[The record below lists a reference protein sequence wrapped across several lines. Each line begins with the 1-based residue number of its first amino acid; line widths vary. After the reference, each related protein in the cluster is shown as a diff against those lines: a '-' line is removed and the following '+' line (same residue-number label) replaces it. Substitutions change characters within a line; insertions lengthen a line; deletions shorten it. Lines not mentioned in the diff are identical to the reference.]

1 MDAKSAIALMGI
13 VLAAL
18 TAEFND
24 GVTSAALQDVLG
36 GLGVSHDPGA
46 WLESLYASGQVIGMS
61 FATFWAITVSIR
73 RFAIF
78 ATVLCGV
85 TTSLIPACTNLTLL
99 FMLRFLEGV
108 SAGFI
113 TPLLLAI
120 ALRVLAPPIRLYG
133 LAAYALTATFG
144 PNIATSLA
152 GLWTEFVDWRFVF
165 WEDVPLCLLASTMI
179 WYGVPQD
186 PTRFERIALFDW
198 RGALLIVI
206 GAGSLTTLLEQ
217 GDRYDWFSSPTICML
232 GVASLVCLGLLIPNE
247 LRQELPLYKFALLK
261 RRNLAYA
268 LISLFTFLL
277 LNLAASV
284 IPATYLQEV
293 VGFRPVQ
300 IQFITLPIAL
310 AQLVML
316 PAIAVLLNF
325 ERVDSRVV
333 SFVGIVLVIVACI
346 GNSFLTGEWQ
356 LGEFYLW
363 QGSAAL
369 GEPMIVMPLLM
380 MATNTIRNPA
390 DGPFA
395 STLVNTT
402 RAVAEPVGVW
412 LVQLIMR
419 WRGGLH
425 YNRLVDQGARSH
437 TLVQGLAAG
446 NPSRLVPNSQGP
458 AAGLGAFTRAIR
470 EQAMVLTL
478 SDSFVIIAG
487 LALALMVV
495 LLIVPQRTYPPRIEL
510 AKR

>member
-1 MDAKSAIALMGI
+1 
-13 VLAAL
+13 
-18 TAEFND
+18 
-24 GVTSAALQDVLG
+24 
-36 GLGVSHDPGA
+36 
-46 WLESLYASGQVIGMS
+46 
-61 FATFWAITVSIR
+61 
-73 RFAIF
+73 
-78 ATVLCGV
+78 
-85 TTSLIPACTNLTLL
+85 LTLL
-99 FMLRFLEGV
+99 FMLRFMEGM

-133 LAAYALTATFG
+133 LAAYALTATFE
-144 PNIATSLA
+144 PNIVTSLA

-165 WEDVPLCLLASTMI
+165 WEDVPLCLLAGTMI

-186 PTRFERIALFDW
+186 STRCERIALFDW
-198 RGALLIVI
+198 RGALLIII

-217 GDRYDWFSSPTICML
+217 GDRYDWFNSPIICVL
-232 GVASLVCLGLLIPNE
+232 AVASLVCIGLLIPNE
-247 LRQELPLYKFALLK
+247 LRQGLPLYKFSLLK

-268 LISLFTFLL
+268 LIALFTFLL
-277 LNLAASV
+277 LNLAVSV

-310 AQLVML
+310 AQLVTL
-316 PAIAVLLNF
+316 PTMAVLLNF
-325 ERVDSRVV
+325 EHVDPRVV
-333 SFVGIVLVIVACI
+333 SFIGIVLVVAACI
-346 GNSFLTGEWQ
+346 GNSYLTSEWQ

-380 MATNTIRNPA
+380 MATNTIRNPV

-412 LVQLIMR
+412 LMQLIMR

-425 YNRLVDQGARSH
+425 YDRLIDQGARRPAFV
-437 TLVQGLAAG
+437 LGLGSG
-446 NPSRLVPNSQGP
+446 NPPPLVADGQG
-458 AAGLGAFTRAIR
+458 AAASVAAFTRAIR
-470 EQAMVLTL
+470 EQAMILTL
-478 SDSFVIIAG
+478 SDCFIVIAG

-495 LLIVPQRTYPPRIEL
+495 LLILPQRTYPPRIEL
-510 AKR
+510 AKK